1 MSRIRNLKTNP
12 EHIINMID
20 IVELFV
26 PEKKTKYVETLIRI
40 MRKTKNLEEYQKEVI
55 ALYKKDFNITEDAF
69 KNFTSLQMLFLYRFI
84 DSMFN
89 YSDLQSFMKFCE
101 YNERGLIEQ
110 SDLSRYSTFDE
121 ILTATSIAEVKTLE
135 KDLEKQIK
143 VIYSDDEWIVLRPLT
158 YIASRKYGSSTKWC
172 TTQENNPEYFIRYA
186 KRGILLYMINKVTG
200 LKVACFKSL
209 DSDPEFSFWNQVDVR
224 IDSIESEL
232 PTFIMECIKEEVSK
246 NPVSNLSLLSEED
259 LKKQEN
265 LIGERKK
272 SYLIEPTNEM
282 EMSEPMMD
290 ERAMVDEG
298 PTDMEVTEES
308 ALDMRVENRAYGE
321 LTVGDMR
328 GVMEHSM
335 GSAVAV
341 NNTGFGVN
349 GDIGMA
355 RG

>member
-26 PEKKTKYVETLIRI
+26 PEKKTKYVETL
-40 MRKTKNLEEYQKEVI
+40 MRVMKKTKNLDEYQKEVI
-55 ALYKKDFNITEDAF
+55 ASYKKDYGISEEDLSD
-69 KNFTSLQMLFLYRFI
+69 FTPLQLMFMYRFI
-84 DSMFN
+84 DIMFN
-89 YSDLQSFMKFCE
+89 HNDLKSFMKFCE

-121 ILTATSIAEVKTLE
+121 IMVATGIAEVKTLE

-158 YIASRKYGSSTKWC
+158 YHSSRKYGSSTKWC

-209 DSDPEFSFWNQVDVR
+209 DLEPEFSFWNQADTR

-232 PTFIMECIKEEVSK
+232 PLFIMECIKEEVFK
-246 NPVSNLSLLSEED
+246 NPVSNLLLLSEED
-259 LKKQEN
+259 LKKQEELMN
-265 LIGERKK
+265 RREK
-272 SYLIEPTNEM
+272 YLISRE
-282 EMSEPMMD
+282 EPMEVAM
-290 ERAMVDEG
+290 ESPMVDEG

-308 ALDMRVENRAYGE
+308 ALDMRVENRYHGE

-328 GVMEHSM
+328 G
-335 GSAVAV
+335 GTAAY
-341 NNTGFGVN
+341 NTGF
-349 GDIGMA
+349 DIGMA

>member
-1 MSRIRNLKTNP
+1 MSRIKNLKTNP
-12 EHIINMID
+12 EHVINMVE

-26 PEKKTKYVETLIRI
+26 PEKKSKYVETLMRI
-40 MRKTKNLEEYQKEVI
+40 MKKTKNIEQYQKEVVET
-55 ALYKKDFNITEDAF
+55 YKKEFDIPQDAF
-69 KNFTSLQMLFLYRFI
+69 NEFTPLQMLFIYRFI

-89 YSDLQSFMKFCE
+89 YSDLKSFVKFCE

-110 SDLSRYSTFDE
+110 SDLSRYSTFEE

-158 YIASRKYGSSTKWC
+158 YVASRKYGSSTKWC

-209 DSDPEFSFWNQVDVR
+209 DNNDPEFSFWNQVDTR
-224 IDSIESEL
+224 IDSMESEL
-232 PTFIMECIKEEVSK
+232 PLFIIECIREEVST
-246 NPVSNLSLLSEED
+246 NPVSNLSLLSKED
-259 LKKQEN
+259 MEKQEN
-265 LIGERKK
+265 LIREQKK
-272 SYLIEPTNEM
+272 SYLTDESM
-282 EMSEPMMD
+282 E
-290 ERAMVDEG
+290 ERAMPEMTMEEEG
-298 PTDMEVTEES
+298 PTDMEAPSEMENIYI
-308 ALDMRVENRAYGE
+308 ENRAYGE

-328 GVMEHSM
+328 GGIV
-335 GSAVAV
+335 V
-341 NNTGFGVN
+341 NNNTEMGISENVGV
-349 GDIGMA
+349 A

>member
-26 PEKKTKYVETLIRI
+26 PEKKTKYVETL
-40 MRKTKNLEEYQKEVI
+40 MRVMKKTKNLDEYQKEVI
-55 ALYKKDFNITEDAF
+55 ASYKKDYGISEENLSG
-69 KNFTSLQMLFLYRFI
+69 FTPLQLMFMYRFI
-84 DSMFN
+84 DIMFN
-89 YSDLQSFMKFCE
+89 HDDLKSFMKFCE

-121 ILTATSIAEVKTLE
+121 IMVATGIAEVKTLE

-158 YIASRKYGSSTKWC
+158 YHSSRKYGSSTKWC
-172 TTQENNPEYFIRYA
+172 TTQENNPEYFIRYT

-209 DSDPEFSFWNQVDVR
+209 DLEPEFSFWNQADTR

-232 PTFIMECIKEEVSK
+232 PLFIMECIKEEVFK

-259 LKKQEN
+259 LKKQEELMN
-265 LIGERKK
+265 RREKYIISRE
-272 SYLIEPTNEM
+272 EPVEM
-282 EMSEPMMD
+282 REDAMEVAMESP
-290 ERAMVDEG
+290 MVDEG
-298 PTDMEVTEES
+298 PTDMEAPSEMES
-308 ALDMRVENRAYGE
+308 ISIENRYHGE

-328 GVMEHSM
+328 G
-335 GSAVAV
+335 GTAAY
-341 NNTGFGVN
+341 NTGF
-349 GDIGMA
+349 DIGMA

>member
-40 MRKTKNLEEYQKEVI
+40 MRKTKNLEEHQKEVI
-55 ALYKKDFNITEDAF
+55 ELYKKDFNITEDAF
-69 KNFTSLQMLFLYRFI
+69 KDFTPLQMLFMYRLI

-89 YSDLQSFMKFCE
+89 HGDLQSFMKFCE

-158 YIASRKYGSSTKWC
+158 YISSRKYGSSTKWC

-209 DSDPEFSFWNQVDVR
+209 LDSDPEFSFWNQVDVR

-232 PTFIMECIKEEVSK
+232 PLFIMECIKEEVSK

-259 LKKQEN
+259 FKKQEE
-265 LIGERKK
+265 LLYERKK
-272 SYLIEPTNEM
+272 SHI
-282 EMSEPMMD
+282 SEEELVAMREEVTE
-290 ERAMVDEG
+290 ERAEY
-298 PTDMEVTEES
+298 DMEVTEES
-308 ALDMRVENRAYGE
+308 ALDMHVENRHYGE
-321 LTVGDMR
+321 LTVGDMS
-328 GVMEHSM
+328 SM
-335 GSAVAV
+335 GVTNV
-341 NNTGFGVN
+341 G
-349 GDIGMA
+349 